1 MTNRMSSVADLL
13 GMELGEVFRI
23 KDYPTF
29 PETYFRFA
37 DDGLMQSVDTIA
49 WTKPSAWVLGS
60 LITGALQIT
69 KLPWKPSYGEVFYA
83 PSVINENKYI
93 RLFWHDSGTYKSFY
107 QQGMICRTKEE
118 AIKLSE
124 KMLDVARKRFAG
136 GTKQEENNG

>member
-1 MTNRMSSVADLL
+1 MDNKMSSVADLL

-23 KDYPTF
+23 KDYPTY
-29 PETYFRFA
+29 PETYFRFT

-69 KLPWKPSYGEVFYA
+69 KLPWKPSYGEIFYM
-83 PSVINENKYI
+83 PSVVNENKYI

-118 AIKLSE
+118 AVKLAE
-124 KMLDVARKRFAG
+124 EMLDIARKGVAG
-136 GTKQEENNG
+136 DI

>member
-13 GMELGEVFRI
+13 DMELGEVFRI

-69 KLPWKPSYGEVFYA
+69 KLPWKPSCGEVFLHA
-83 PSVINENKYI
+83 IC
-93 RLFWHDSGTYKSFY
+93 YK
-107 QQGMICRTKEE
+107 
-118 AIKLSE
+118 
-124 KMLDVARKRFAG
+124 
-136 GTKQEENNG
+136 

>member
-1 MTNRMSSVADLL
+1 MDNKMSSVADLL

-23 KDYPTF
+23 KDYPTY
-29 PETYFRFA
+29 PETYFRFT

-69 KLPWKPSYGEVFYA
+69 KLPWKPSYGEIFYM
-83 PSVINENKYI
+83 PSVVNENKYI

-118 AIKLSE
+118 AVKLAE
-124 KMLDVARKRFAG
+124 EMLDIARKRFAG
-136 GTKQEENNG
+136 STKQEENNG

>member
-1 MTNRMSSVADLL
+1 MDNKMSSVADLL

-23 KDYPTF
+23 KDYPTY
-29 PETYFRFA
+29 PETYFRFT

-69 KLPWKPSYGEVFYA
+69 KLPWKPSYGEIFYM
-83 PSVINENKYI
+83 PSVVNENKYI

-107 QQGMICRTKEE
+107 QQGLVYRTKEE
-118 AIKLSE
+118 AIKLAE
-124 KMLDVARKRFAG
+124 DMLDVAKKRFADDR
-136 GTKQEENNG
+136 

>member
-69 KLPWKPSYGEVFYA
+69 KLPWKPSCGEVFYM

-124 KMLDVARKRFAG
+124 KMLDVVRKKFAG
-136 GTKQEENNG
+136 DR